1 MFEKLSKIFKHEI
14 QKNETE
20 LDKYVEFWK
29 SILNTFPKQVI
40 KKLHE
45 RRFNIET
52 NPNSGNSYDF
62 TWKDILWWKEKM
74 RDSIVCLKPIEEHKR
89 EVKNFMLDILDD
101 MVIDENDKETKEFI
115 MSLVNERL
123 ETKTDK

>member
-1 MFEKLSKIFKHEI
+1 
-14 QKNETE
+14 
-20 LDKYVEFWK
+20 
-29 SILNTFPKQVI
+29 
-40 KKLHE
+40 
-45 RRFNIET
+45 
-52 NPNSGNSYDF
+52 
-62 TWKDILWWKEKM
+62 M

-101 MVIDENDKETKEFI
+101 MDIDENDKETKEFI